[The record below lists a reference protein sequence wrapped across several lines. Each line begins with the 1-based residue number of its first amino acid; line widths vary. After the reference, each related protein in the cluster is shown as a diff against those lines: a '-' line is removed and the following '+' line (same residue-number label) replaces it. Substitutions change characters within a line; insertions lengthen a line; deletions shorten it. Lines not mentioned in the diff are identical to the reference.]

1 MMSRSIFKLS
11 FWKSLAL
18 LQLFIKKEYCSIME
32 FSILQK
38 NLFCKDKIIR
48 GIVFGEV
55 KTTSFFVTNFL
66 KIGINSYNNF
76 V

>member
-1 MMSRSIFKLS
+1 
-11 FWKSLAL
+11 
-18 LQLFIKKEYCSIME
+18 ME